1 MKNVIFLAVQGAGKG
16 TFAKLLKSKYNYAH
30 ISTGDILRERAEV
43 NDELGNEI
51 KNLINNGIFVPNE
64 IIYEAIEYRITKPD
78 CKNGFI
84 LDGFPR
90 NLEQAEGYNQILNKL
105 GIDLG
110 VVINL
115 TIPEEVLKNRILGR
129 RTCKDCGTIYN
140 IYIEEVKPQQEGI
153 CDKCNGT
160 LYQREDDNEE
170 SMNTRVKT
178 YFEVTAPIIEY
189 YKDKG
194 VLKTVDSNR
203 EIEETFK
210 EIEKI
215 LITEEGVDN

>member
-30 ISTGDILRERAEV
+30 ISTGDILRERASV
-43 NDELGNEI
+43 GDELGNKI
-51 KNLINNGIFVPNE
+51 KELIDNGIFVPND
-64 IIYEAIEYRITKPD
+64 IIYEAIEYRITQED

-90 NLEQAEGYNQILNKL
+90 NLEQAEGYDQILKKL

-115 TIPEEVLKNRILGR
+115 TIPEEILKNRILGR
-129 RTCKDCGTIYN
+129 RTCRDCGSIYN
-140 IYIEEVKPQQEGI
+140 ITYEEAKPKVEGV
-153 CDKCNGT
+153 CDKCGGE
-160 LYQREDDNEE
+160 LYQRDDDNEE

-178 YFEVTAPIIEY
+178 YFEVTAPIIDY
-189 YKDKG
+189 YKEKG
-194 VLKTVDSNR
+194 VLKTVDSSR
-203 EIEETFK
+203 EIETTFE

-215 LITEEGVDN
+215 LMSEDVDN

>member
-30 ISTGDILRERAEV
+30 ISTGDILRERAAV
-43 NDELGNEI
+43 GDELGNKI
-51 KNLINNGIFVPNE
+51 KELIDNGIFVPND
-64 IIYEAIEYRITKPD
+64 IIYEAIEYRITQED

-90 NLEQAEGYNQILNKL
+90 NLEQAEGYDQILTKL

-115 TIPEEVLKNRILGR
+115 TIPEEILKNRILGR
-129 RTCKDCGTIYN
+129 RTCRDCGAIYN
-140 IYIEEVKPQQEGI
+140 ITNEEVKPKVEGI
-153 CDKCNGT
+153 CDKCGGE
-160 LYQREDDNEE
+160 LYQRDDDNEE

-178 YFEVTAPIIEY
+178 YFEVTAPIIDY
-189 YKDKG
+189 YKEKG
-194 VLKTVDSNR
+194 VLKTVDSSR
-203 EIEETFK
+203 EIELTFE

-215 LITEEGVDN
+215 LMSEDVDN

>member
-1 MKNVIFLAVQGAGKG
+1 MKNIIFLAVQGAGKG

-30 ISTGDILRERAEV
+30 ISTGDILRERATV
-43 NDELGNEI
+43 GDELGNKI
-51 KNLINNGIFVPNE
+51 KELIDNGIFVPND
-64 IIYEAIEYRITKPD
+64 IIYEAIEYRITQDD

-90 NLEQAEGYNQILNKL
+90 NLEQAEGYDKILEKL

-115 TIPEEVLKNRILGR
+115 TIPEEILRNRILGR
-129 RTCKDCGTIYN
+129 RTCKDCGSIYN
-140 IYIEEVKPQQEGI
+140 ITNEEVKPKVDGI
-153 CDKCNGT
+153 CDKCGGE
-160 LYQREDDNEE
+160 LYQRDDDNEE

-178 YFEVTAPIIEY
+178 YFEVTAPIIDY
-189 YKDKG
+189 YKEKG
-194 VLKTVDSNR
+194 VLKTVDSSR
-203 EIEETFK
+203 EIELTFE

-215 LITEEGVDN
+215 LMSEDVDN

>member
-1 MKNVIFLAVQGAGKG
+1 MKNIIFLAVQGAGKG

-30 ISTGDILRERAEV
+30 ISTGDILRERATV
-43 NDELGNEI
+43 GDELGNKI
-51 KNLINNGIFVPNE
+51 KELIDNGIFVPND
-64 IIYEAIEYRITKPD
+64 IIYEAIEYRITQDD

-90 NLEQAEGYNQILNKL
+90 NLEQAEGYDKILEKL

-115 TIPEEVLKNRILGR
+115 TIPEEILKNRILGR
-129 RTCKDCGTIYN
+129 RTCKDCGSIYN
-140 IYIEEVKPQQEGI
+140 ITNEEVKPKVDGI
-153 CDKCNGT
+153 CDKCGGE
-160 LYQREDDNEE
+160 LYQRDDDNEE

-178 YFEVTAPIIEY
+178 YFEVTAPIIDY
-189 YKDKG
+189 YKEKG
-194 VLKTVDSNR
+194 VLKTVDSSR
-203 EIEETFK
+203 EIELTFE

-215 LITEEGVDN
+215 LMSEDVDN